1 MISSRTLTPWTTA
14 AALALL
20 LVVGAPV
27 ADEATATAASA
38 APVPSGQAQPA
49 TVENRVT
56 GPLRVLSLNIAHGR
70 KDALNQ
76 VLLDKDEIE
85 RNLADV
91 AALLRDAGAHV
102 VALQEADGP
111 SRWSGGFDHVA
122 TLAGQA
128 RYPWHVRGSHAKT
141 WAFDYGTAL
150 LSRVPLTEDASHA
163 FPPSPPSMTKGM
175 TLAQVEWQPEGAT
188 APIHVDIVSV
198 HLDFSRDSVRRQ
210 QVDELAKFL
219 AGRAHPVIVLGDFN
233 SDWFDTGDRSVV
245 TALARRC
252 DMHAYQPHA
261 TNLGTYP
268 SSGRRLDW
276 VLISGEL
283 EFLRYQ
289 VLPQRVSDH
298 QAVVADIAYKGSANA
313 AVAAGATRCRT
324 TNTG

>member
-1 MISSRTLTPWTTA
+1 MSNSSTLIRWFKTTA
-14 AALALL
+14 FALL
-20 LVVGAPV
+20 LVIALPAAGA
-27 ADEATATAASA
+27 AASASA
-38 APVPSGQAQPA
+38 APAAANAGQRQAP
-49 TVENRVT
+49 VEHRIT
-56 GPLRVLSLNIAHGR
+56 GTLRVLSLNIAHGR

-76 VLLDKDEIE
+76 MLLGKDEIE
-85 RNLADV
+85 RNLADI

-111 SRWSGGFDHVA
+111 SRWSGEFDHVA
-122 TLAGQA
+122 TLAEQA
-128 RYPWHVRGSHAKT
+128 RYPWHARGSHART

-150 LSRVPLTEDASHA
+150 LSRVPLTEESSHA

-175 TLAQVEWQPEGAT
+175 MVGQVEWQPTGA
-188 APIHVDIVSV
+188 AHPLRVDIVSV
-198 HLDFSRDSVRRQ
+198 HLDFSRESVRKR
-210 QVDELAKFL
+210 QVDEMAKFL
-219 AGRAHPVIVLGDFN
+219 SGRANPVIVLGDFN

-261 TNLGTYP
+261 TDLGTYP

-289 VLPQRVSDH
+289 VLPQLVSDH
-298 QAVVADIAYKGSANA
+298 KAVVAEIGYRGGANA
-313 AVAAGATRCRT
+313 QVAAGATRCSKGG
-324 TNTG
+324 TG